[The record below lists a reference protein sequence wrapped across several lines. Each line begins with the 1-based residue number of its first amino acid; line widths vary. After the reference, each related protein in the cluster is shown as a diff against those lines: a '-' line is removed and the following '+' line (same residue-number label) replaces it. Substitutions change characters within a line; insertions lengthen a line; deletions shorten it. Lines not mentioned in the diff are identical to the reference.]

1 MSFFDNVVLI
11 LTILGSLTLFL
22 YGMKLMSESLQKIG
36 GNSLRGI
43 FSLMASTRT
52 RAVASGLVV
61 TAVIQSSTTV
71 TVMLVSFTNAGFFTL
86 SQALGLMM
94 GANIGTTITAWLVSY
109 FGFNFDLSVI
119 LLPILGLTLPLLF
132 FPSASKRSIGEF
144 LVGFAILFLGLQ
156 FLKNS
161 LPDISGN
168 TRLLGMIAGISDY
181 GIGSALLFAL
191 AGIVIT
197 VIVRASS
204 ATIAL
209 TMVMCHNGWISYDDA
224 AAMVLGENIGT
235 TLTANIAAIVANRS
249 AKRLALGHTLFN
261 VFGSTWVLVFFSFFV
276 GLSADAARA
285 ITGYSP
291 LQNIDA
297 VPIGIS
303 VFHTGFNIINT
314 LLLAGFIPLFKK
326 LLEAI
331 IPLKTNEKKSF
342 SLKYINAGY
351 LSLNEMSLLQA
362 REEIY
367 NFGKHVAYMYSL
379 IPEYLIE
386 KREKKFQ
393 KLRKQIYKC
402 EEQADEMEAEIRH
415 YLTRTAEQDLSES
428 GSRRISSML
437 KIIDDIESIAD
448 QCMQMERTI
457 NRKNIENAWFTQ
469 EMRDDINNLF
479 ILLKE
484 AIDNMNLN
492 LSQDYRPGILAKAS
506 ETELKINELRDRL
519 LHENSLRVESG
530 ESSYQ
535 KASFFTSLVSQCE
548 KMGDHIIN
556 VNQAIASNAR

>member
-1 MSFFDNVVLI
+1 MSFFNTIVLI

-43 FSLMASTRT
+43 FSLIASNRV
-52 RAVASGLVV
+52 RAIASGLVV

-86 SQALGLMM
+86 TQALGLMM

-276 GLSADAARA
+276 GLSADAATA

-303 VFHTGFNIINT
+303 VFHTGFNLLNT
-314 LLLAGFIPLFKK
+314 LLLAGFIPLFRK
-326 LLEAI
+326 LLETI
-331 IPLKTNEKKSF
+331 IPLRPNEKKNF
-342 SLKYINAGY
+342 SLKYISPGY
-351 LSLNEMSLLQA
+351 LSLSEMSIMQA
-362 REEIY
+362 KEEIHV
-367 NFGKHVAYMYSL
+367 FGKHVAFMFSL

-386 KREKKFQ
+386 KREKKYE
-393 KLRKQIYKC
+393 KLRKRIYRC
-402 EEQADEMEAEIRH
+402 EEQADEMEAEIRNF
-415 YLTRTAEQDLSES
+415 LTRTAEEDLSES
-428 GSRRISSML
+428 GSRKISSML
-437 KIIDDIESIAD
+437 KIIDDIESMAD

-469 EMRDDINNLF
+469 EMRDDVNQLF
-479 ILLKE
+479 GLVKE

-506 ETELKINELRDRL
+506 ETELRINELRDRL
-519 LHENSLRVESG
+519 LHENNLRVETG
-530 ESSYQ
+530 ESTYQ
-535 KASFFTSLVSQCE
+535 KASFFSSLVSQCE
-548 KMGDHIIN
+548 KLGDHIIN
-556 VNQAIASNAR
+556 VNQAIASNAK